1 MDIDDTVNK
10 QQYTSALKRAAA
22 THTTTR
28 NSPDRAGSNGSS
40 GGGVPT
46 LQQPLQVW
54 VATMRGNHGEDS
66 CPIGHVV
73 GVFKQRSAALRA
85 CVADW
90 EKRYSSYRMRVDAT
104 AGKVTCESSDFI
116 ERYEW
121 IVEKFPV
128 L

>member
-1 MDIDDTVNK
+1 
-10 QQYTSALKRAAA
+10 
-22 THTTTR
+22 
-28 NSPDRAGSNGSS
+28 
-40 GGGVPT
+40 